1 MACRDLEKAEAAR
14 EELMQDSG
22 NQNIVVKKLDLS
34 DTKSIRAF
42 AELINKGMYYF
53 KCIAMYVFPWS
64 KEMNIIIVSIL
75 YIHVYMNS
83 II

>member
-1 MACRDLEKAEAAR
+1 MACRDLAKAEAAR

-42 AELINKGMYYF
+42 AELINKG
-53 KCIAMYVFPWS
+53 V
-64 KEMNIIIVSIL
+64 
-75 YIHVYMNS
+75 
-83 II
+83 

>member
-1 MACRDLEKAEAAR
+1 MSSGARVIMACRDLEKAEAAR

-42 AELINKGMYYF
+42 AELINKG
-53 KCIAMYVFPWS
+53 V
-64 KEMNIIIVSIL
+64 
-75 YIHVYMNS
+75 
-83 II
+83 

>member
-1 MACRDLEKAEAAR
+1 MSSGARVIMACRDLAKAEAAR

-42 AELINKGMYYF
+42 AELINKG
-53 KCIAMYVFPWS
+53 V
-64 KEMNIIIVSIL
+64 
-75 YIHVYMNS
+75 
-83 II
+83 